1 MHMHSSLETRGTSVR
16 RIHNNTV
23 ESYKKVVAVFSRHH
37 GPQKIWESKELKEF
51 PKTLE
56 SCAMP
61 SDNKAVKPQS
71 VQPTLFE

>member
-1 MHMHSSLETRGTSVR
+1 MHMQSSLETRGTSAR

-23 ESYKKVVAVFSRHH
+23 GSDKKVVVVFSRHH

-56 SCAMP
+56 S
-61 SDNKAVKPQS
+61 
-71 VQPTLFE
+71 

>member
-1 MHMHSSLETRGTSVR
+1 MHMHSSLETRGTSAR

-23 ESYKKVVAVFSRHH
+23 GSDKKVVVVFSRH

-56 SCAMP
+56 SYVMT
-61 SDNKAVKPQS
+61 SDNKTVKPQS
-71 VQPTLFE
+71 VQPTLFK